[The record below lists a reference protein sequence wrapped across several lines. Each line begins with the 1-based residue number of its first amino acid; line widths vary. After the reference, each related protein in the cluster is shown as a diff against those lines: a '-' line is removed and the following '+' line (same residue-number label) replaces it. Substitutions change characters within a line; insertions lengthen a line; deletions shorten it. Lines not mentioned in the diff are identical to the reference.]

1 MDGEGKLFYSIGE
14 AAQILEVK
22 PYVLRYW
29 ESEFRR
35 LNPQKSETGQRTYRL
50 KDLQIA
56 MAIKNLLYEEKYT
69 IAGAIKRLEE
79 LERTGLP
86 ALDPGKL
93 GSVHLAE
100 PSLEDPPQ
108 PSPGTPKTAPRQGA
122 KEFMACLVESRSI
135 LAKYGF

>member
-35 LNPQKSETGQRTYRL
+35 LNPQKSETGQRTYRT

-69 IAGAIKRLEE
+69 IAGAVKRLEE
-79 LERTGLP
+79 LEKTGLP

-93 GSVHLAE
+93 GSIPSAE
-100 PSLEDPPQ
+100 APPEDPPV
-108 PSPGTPKTAPRQGA
+108 PSPGTPKTPPREGA
-122 KEFMACLVESRSI
+122 KEFMARLVESRSI
-135 LAKYGF
+135 LAKHGL

>member
-14 AAQILEVK
+14 AAQLLEVK

-35 LNPQKSETGQRTYRL
+35 LNPQKSETGQRTYRT

-56 MAIKNLLYEEKYT
+56 MAIKKLLYEEKYT

-79 LERTGLP
+79 MERDGLP
-86 ALDPGKL
+86 PLDPGKL
-93 GSVHLAE
+93 VSIPIADPPHE
-100 PSLEDPPQ
+100 PSPREAPSLANVTPP
-108 PSPGTPKTAPRQGA
+108 PGV
-122 KEFMACLVESRSI
+122 KEFMARLVESRSI
-135 LAKYGF
+135 LAKHGL